1 MKTTNIPDNY
11 EDYKGSGVYADL
23 LLDLT
28 FKKAFNP
35 DTQNKVCLIELLNA
49 LLEGEIDEP
58 IEDEQS
64 RDKEYS
70 DGSNESRTT
79 IFDLHCV
86 DSKNRKFI
94 IEVQIAKQEN
104 IVNRAIY
111 YASQTVVSQG
121 DRGRGYKYGL
131 DPVITVVF
139 MEFSVF
145 DEQDKY
151 LRKAMLREKDGTRI
165 SRTLNF
171 VFVELP
177 KFRKKLEELETN
189 LDKCLYALCHIK
201 ELRKMPSTY
210 TGSSFELLFRTAEL
224 AKFSKEEQKMIDAA
238 QKAKWDA
245 YAIQSYREQ
254 EDARIREEAS
264 RVQAEKSRVQE
275 ENARIQE
282 EAARLRAEKAR
293 VREEAARVQEE
304 ASRLQEETAR
314 VQAEKSHLQEEAARV
329 QAEKSRVQEETVRLQ
344 EEASRVQ
351 EETSRQQKEAA
362 RLCNENVLICE
373 KQAQLDE
380 MKLNLQKEKLQLAKR
395 LKMSGVPLNELASI
409 FQLSQEEL
417 DNI

>member
-1 MKTTNIPDNY
+1 MKTTNVPDNY
-11 EDYKGSGVYADL
+11 EDYRGSGVYADL

-58 IEDEQS
+58 IEDVQS
-64 RDKEYS
+64 RDKEHNE
-70 DGSNESRTT
+70 GSNENRTT

-86 DSKNRKFI
+86 DTKKRKFI
-94 IEVQIAKQEN
+94 IEVQIAPQEN

-121 DRGRGYKYGL
+121 ERGRGYSYSL
-131 DPVITVVF
+131 DPVITVMF

-145 DEQDKY
+145 DEQNKY
-151 LRKAMLREKDGTRI
+151 LRKAMLREKDGARI
-165 SRTLNF
+165 SQTLNF

-177 KFRKKLEELETN
+177 KFRKKLEELETD

-201 ELRKMPSTY
+201 ELRKMPSKY

-245 YAIQSYREQ
+245 YAIQSYREKESARLQ
-254 EDARIREEAS
+254 EESARLQEESARLQEKS
-264 RVQAEKSRVQE
+264 ARLQEKDVRLQKEKSRLQE

-282 EAARLRAEKAR
+282 ENSRVQAEK
-293 VREEAARVQEE
+293 
-304 ASRLQEETAR
+304 SRLQEESARIQEENAR
-314 VQAEKSHLQEEAARV
+314 VQAEKSCLQEENTRMQEEAAR
-329 QAEKSRVQEETVRLQ
+329 LQ
-344 EEASRVQ
+344 EEKRHVA
-351 EETSRQQKEAA
+351 
-362 RLCNENVLICE
+362 
-373 KQAQLDE
+373 
-380 MKLNLQKEKLQLAKR
+380 KL
-395 LKMSGVPLNELASI
+395 LKASGVPLDEIAARI
-409 FQLSQEEL
+409 HLSKEEL
-417 DNI
+417 KTL

>member
-1 MKTTNIPDNY
+1 MKTTKIADSF

-58 IEDEQS
+58 IEDVQS
-64 RDKEYS
+64 RDKEYN
-70 DGSNESRTT
+70 DGSNENRTT

-254 EDARIREEAS
+254 EDARIREEKARIRAEKA
-264 RVQAEKSRVQE
+264 RVQAEKSR
-275 ENARIQE
+275 
-282 EAARLRAEKAR
+282 
-293 VREEAARVQEE
+293 
-304 ASRLQEETAR
+304 
-314 VQAEKSHLQEEAARV
+314 LQEEAARV
-329 QAEKSRVQEETVRLQ
+329 QAEKSRVQEETVRVQ

-351 EETSRQQKEAA
+351 EENARIQAEASRVQEETVRLQEENVRVQEEISRQQKEAA
-362 RLCNENVLICE
+362 RLRDENVLICE

-409 FQLSQEEL
+409 FQLSQQEL
-417 DNI
+417 ENI

>member
-1 MKTTNIPDNY
+1 MKTTKIADNY

-58 IEDEQS
+58 IEDVQS
-64 RDKEYS
+64 RNKEYN
-70 DGSNESRTT
+70 DGSNENRTT

-151 LRKAMLREKDGTRI
+151 LRKAMLREKDGARI

-254 EDARIREEAS
+254 EDARIRNEDARLRNEDTRLRNEDARIREEKARIRS
-264 RVQAEKSRVQE
+264 
-275 ENARIQE
+275 ENARIRE
-282 EAARLRAEKAR
+282 EDAR
-293 VREEAARVQEE
+293 VRDENTRLQKESAHLQEE
-304 ASRLQEETAR
+304 RSRLREEQSQLQNEQSRLTAEKSSLQNEQSRLREEQTRLQEEQSCLQEEQSRLQE
-314 VQAEKSHLQEEAARV
+314 
-329 QAEKSRVQEETVRLQ
+329 
-344 EEASRVQ
+344 
-351 EETSRQQKEAA
+351 
-362 RLCNENVLICE
+362 
-373 KQAQLDE
+373 
-380 MKLNLQKEKLQLAKR
+380 EKLQLAKL
-395 LKMSGVPLNELASI
+395 LKASGVPLDEIAVRI
-409 FQLSQEEL
+409 HLSKEDL
-417 DNI
+417 KTL

>member
-1 MKTTNIPDNY
+1 
-11 EDYKGSGVYADL
+11 V
-23 LLDLT
+23 
-28 FKKAFNP
+28 
-35 DTQNKVCLIELLNA
+35 
-49 LLEGEIDEP
+49 
-58 IEDEQS
+58 QS
-64 RDKEYS
+64 RNKEYN
-70 DGSNESRTT
+70 DGSNENRTT

-86 DSKNRKFI
+86 DTKRRKFI

-254 EDARIREEAS
+254 EDARIREEKARIRAEKA
-264 RVQAEKSRVQE
+264 RVREEEARIQAEKSRVQE
-275 ENARIQE
+275 ES
-282 EAARLRAEKAR
+282 
-293 VREEAARVQEE
+293 ARVQAEASRVQEENARVQAE
-304 ASRLQEETAR
+304 ASRLQEENAR
-314 VQAEKSHLQEEAARV
+314 VQEESARV

-344 EEASRVQ
+344 EEAAHLQ
-351 EETSRQQKEAA
+351 EETSRVQEKISHQQKEAA
-362 RLCNENVLICE
+362 RLLNENVLICE

-409 FQLSQEEL
+409 FQLSQQEL
-417 DNI
+417 ENI

>member
-1 MKTTNIPDNY
+1 MKTTNVPDNY
-11 EDYKGSGVYADL
+11 EDYRGSGVYADL

-58 IEDEQS
+58 IEDVQS
-64 RDKEYS
+64 RDKEHN
-70 DGSNESRTT
+70 DGSNENRTT

-86 DSKNRKFI
+86 DTKKRKFI
-94 IEVQIAKQEN
+94 IEVQIAPQEN

-121 DRGRGYKYGL
+121 ERGRGYSYSL
-131 DPVITVVF
+131 DPVITVMF

-145 DEQDKY
+145 DEQNKY
-151 LRKAMLREKDGTRI
+151 LRKAMLREKDGARI
-165 SRTLNF
+165 SQTLNF

-177 KFRKKLEELETN
+177 KFRKKLEELETD

-201 ELRKMPSTY
+201 ELRKMPSKY

-245 YAIQSYREQ
+245 YAIQSYREKESARLQ
-254 EDARIREEAS
+254 EESARLQEESVRLQEESA
-264 RVQAEKSRVQE
+264 RLQEKDVRLQKEKSRLQE

-282 EAARLRAEKAR
+282 EN
-293 VREEAARVQEE
+293 
-304 ASRLQEETAR
+304 AR
-314 VQAEKSHLQEEAARV
+314 VQAEKSCLQEENARMQEEAAR
-329 QAEKSRVQEETVRLQ
+329 LQ
-344 EEASRVQ
+344 EEKRHVA
-351 EETSRQQKEAA
+351 
-362 RLCNENVLICE
+362 
-373 KQAQLDE
+373 
-380 MKLNLQKEKLQLAKR
+380 KL
-395 LKMSGVPLNELASI
+395 LKASGVPLDEIAARI
-409 FQLSQEEL
+409 HLSKEEL
-417 DNI
+417 KTL

>member
-1 MKTTNIPDNY
+1 MKTTKIADNY

-58 IEDEQS
+58 IEDVQS
-64 RDKEYS
+64 RNKEYN
-70 DGSNESRTT
+70 DGSNENRTT

-86 DSKNRKFI
+86 DTKKRKFI

-111 YASQTVVSQG
+111 YASQTIVSQG
-121 DRGRGYKYGL
+121 ERGRGYKYGL

-245 YAIQSYREQ
+245 YAIQSYREK
-254 EDARIREEAS
+254 EDARIREEAD
-264 RVQAEKSRVQE
+264 
-275 ENARIQE
+275 
-282 EAARLRAEKAR
+282 RLRAEKAR
-293 VREEAARVQEE
+293 VREEE
-304 ASRLQEETAR
+304 AR

-351 EETSRQQKEAA
+351 EEISRQQKEAA
-362 RLCNENVLICE
+362 RLRDENVLICE

-409 FQLSQEEL
+409 FQLSQQEL
-417 DNI
+417 ENI

>member
-1 MKTTNIPDNY
+1 MKTTKIADNY

-58 IEDEQS
+58 IEDVQS
-64 RDKEYS
+64 RNKEYN
-70 DGSNESRTT
+70 DGSNENRTT

-86 DSKNRKFI
+86 DTKKRKFI

-111 YASQTVVSQG
+111 YASQTIVSQG
-121 DRGRGYKYGL
+121 ERGRGYKYGL

-245 YAIQSYREQ
+245 YAIQSYREK
-254 EDARIREEAS
+254 EDARIREEKARIRSENARIHNEDTRLQKETAHLQEERS
-264 RVQAEKSRVQE
+264 RLREEQSQLQNEQSRLTAEKSSLQNEQSRLREEQTRLQEEQSCLQEEQSRLTAEKSR
-275 ENARIQE
+275 
-282 EAARLRAEKAR
+282 
-293 VREEAARVQEE
+293 
-304 ASRLQEETAR
+304 LQE
-314 VQAEKSHLQEEAARV
+314 
-329 QAEKSRVQEETVRLQ
+329 
-344 EEASRVQ
+344 
-351 EETSRQQKEAA
+351 
-362 RLCNENVLICE
+362 
-373 KQAQLDE
+373 
-380 MKLNLQKEKLQLAKR
+380 EKLQLAKL
-395 LKMSGVPLNELASI
+395 LKASGVPLDEIAARI
-409 FQLSQEEL
+409 HLSKEDL
-417 DNI
+417 KTL

>member
-1 MKTTNIPDNY
+1 MKTTNVPDNY
-11 EDYKGSGVYADL
+11 EDYRGSGVYADL

-58 IEDEQS
+58 IEDVQS
-64 RDKEYS
+64 RDKEHNE
-70 DGSNESRTT
+70 GSNENRTT

-86 DSKNRKFI
+86 DTKKRKFI
-94 IEVQIAKQEN
+94 IEVQIAPQEN

-121 DRGRGYKYGL
+121 ERGRGYSYSL
-131 DPVITVVF
+131 DPVITVMF

-145 DEQDKY
+145 DEQNKY
-151 LRKAMLREKDGTRI
+151 LRKAMLREKDGARI
-165 SRTLNF
+165 SQTLNF

-177 KFRKKLEELETN
+177 KFRKKLEELETD

-201 ELRKMPSTY
+201 ELRKMPSKY

-245 YAIQSYREQ
+245 YAIQSYREKESARLQ
-254 EDARIREEAS
+254 EESARLQEESARLQEES
-264 RVQAEKSRVQE
+264 ARLQEESARLQEESARLQEKDVRLQKEKSRLQEENARVQAEKSCLQE

-282 EAARLRAEKAR
+282 EN
-293 VREEAARVQEE
+293 
-304 ASRLQEETAR
+304 AR
-314 VQAEKSHLQEEAARV
+314 VQAEKSCLQEENARMQEEAAR
-329 QAEKSRVQEETVRLQ
+329 LQ
-344 EEASRVQ
+344 EEKRHVA
-351 EETSRQQKEAA
+351 
-362 RLCNENVLICE
+362 
-373 KQAQLDE
+373 
-380 MKLNLQKEKLQLAKR
+380 KL
-395 LKMSGVPLNELASI
+395 LKASGVPLDEIAARI
-409 FQLSQEEL
+409 HLSKEVL
-417 DNI
+417 KTL

>member
-1 MKTTNIPDNY
+1 MKTTNVPDNY
-11 EDYKGSGVYADL
+11 EDYRGSGVYADL

-58 IEDEQS
+58 IEDVQS
-64 RDKEYS
+64 RNKEHN
-70 DGSNESRTT
+70 DGSNENRTT

-201 ELRKMPSTY
+201 ELRKMPSKY

-254 EDARIREEAS
+254 EDARIREEA
-264 RVQAEKSRVQE
+264 
-275 ENARIQE
+275 
-282 EAARLRAEKAR
+282 ARLRAEKAR
-293 VREEAARVQEE
+293 VREESARVREESARVREEEARIQKERSRVQEEASRVQEEVSRVQAEKSRLQEEGSRVQEE
-304 ASRLQEETAR
+304 ASRLQEETVR
-314 VQAEKSHLQEEAARV
+314 IQEEI
-329 QAEKSRVQEETVRLQ
+329 
-344 EEASRVQ
+344 
-351 EETSRQQKEAA
+351 SRQQKEAA
-362 RLCNENVLICE
+362 RLRNENVLICE

-409 FQLSQEEL
+409 FQLSQQEL
-417 DNI
+417 ENI

>member
-1 MKTTNIPDNY
+1 MKTTKIADNY

-58 IEDEQS
+58 IEDVQS

-70 DGSNESRTT
+70 DGSNENRTT

-254 EDARIREEAS
+254 EDARIRNEDTRLRNEDARIREEKARIRS
-264 RVQAEKSRVQE
+264 
-275 ENARIQE
+275 ENARI
-282 EAARLRAEKAR
+282 
-293 VREEAARVQEE
+293 REEE
-304 ASRLQEETAR
+304 
-314 VQAEKSHLQEEAARV
+314 ARV
-329 QAEKSRVQEETVRLQ
+329 QAEKSRVQEETVRVQ
-344 EEASRVQ
+344 AERSRVQ
-351 EETSRQQKEAA
+351 EETVRIQAERSRVREESA
-362 RLCNENVLICE
+362 RLQEERSCLQEEQSRLTAE
-373 KQAQLDE
+373 KSR
-380 MKLNLQKEKLQLAKR
+380 LQEEKLQLAKL
-395 LKMSGVPLNELASI
+395 LKASGVPLDEI
-409 FQLSQEEL
+409 ETRIHLSKEDL
-417 DNI
+417 KTL

>member
-1 MKTTNIPDNY
+1 MKTTNVPDNY
-11 EDYKGSGVYADL
+11 EDYRGSGVYADL

-58 IEDEQS
+58 IEDVQS
-64 RDKEYS
+64 RDKEHN
-70 DGSNESRTT
+70 DGSNENRTT

-111 YASQTVVSQG
+111 YAAQTVVSQG

-201 ELRKMPSTY
+201 ELRKMPSKY

-254 EDARIREEAS
+254 EDARIREEA
-264 RVQAEKSRVQE
+264 
-275 ENARIQE
+275 
-282 EAARLRAEKAR
+282 ARLRTEK
-293 VREEAARVQEE
+293 
-304 ASRLQEETAR
+304 
-314 VQAEKSHLQEEAARV
+314 ARV
-329 QAEKSRVQEETVRLQ
+329 QAEKSRVQAEKFRIQ
-344 EEASRVQ
+344 EEI
-351 EETSRQQKEAA
+351 SRQQKEAA
-362 RLCNENVLICE
+362 RLRNENVLICE

-409 FQLSQEEL
+409 FQLSQQEL
-417 DNI
+417 ENI

>member
-1 MKTTNIPDNY
+1 M
-11 EDYKGSGVYADL
+11 
-23 LLDLT
+23 
-28 FKKAFNP
+28 
-35 DTQNKVCLIELLNA
+35 
-49 LLEGEIDEP
+49 
-58 IEDEQS
+58 
-64 RDKEYS
+64 
-70 DGSNESRTT
+70 
-79 IFDLHCV
+79 
-86 DSKNRKFI
+86 
-94 IEVQIAKQEN
+94 
-104 IVNRAIY
+104 NRAIY

-254 EDARIREEAS
+254 EDARLRNEDTRLRNEDARIREE
-264 RVQAEKSRVQE
+264 K
-275 ENARIQE
+275 ARI
-282 EAARLRAEKAR
+282 RAEKAR
-293 VREEAARVQEE
+293 VREEE
-304 ASRLQEETAR
+304 AR
-314 VQAEKSHLQEEAARV
+314 VQAEKFHLQEENARV
-329 QAEKSRVQEETVRLQ
+329 Q

-351 EETSRQQKEAA
+351 EEFSRQQKEAT
-362 RLCNENVLICE
+362 RLLNENVLICE

-409 FQLSQEEL
+409 FQLSQQEL
-417 DNI
+417 ENI

>member
-1 MKTTNIPDNY
+1 MKTTKIAGSY

-58 IEDEQS
+58 IEDVQS
-64 RDKEYS
+64 RNKEYS
-70 DGSNESRTT
+70 DGSNENRTT

-86 DSKNRKFI
+86 DTKKRKFI

-151 LRKAMLREKDGTRI
+151 LRKAMLREKDGSRI

-245 YAIQSYREQ
+245 YAIQSYREK
-254 EDARIREEAS
+254 EDARIREE
-264 RVQAEKSRVQE
+264 K
-275 ENARIQE
+275 ARI
-282 EAARLRAEKAR
+282 RAEKAR
-293 VREEAARVQEE
+293 VREEE
-304 ASRLQEETAR
+304 
-314 VQAEKSHLQEEAARV
+314 ARV
-329 QAEKSRVQEETVRLQ
+329 QAEKSRVREES
-344 EEASRVQ
+344 ARVQ
-351 EETSRQQKEAA
+351 EEISRQQKEAA
-362 RLCNENVLICE
+362 RLLNENVLICE

-380 MKLNLQKEKLQLAKR
+380 MKLNLQNEKLQLAKR

-409 FQLSQEEL
+409 FQLSQQEL
-417 DNI
+417 ENI

>member
-1 MKTTNIPDNY
+1 MKTTKIADNY

-58 IEDEQS
+58 IEDVQS
-64 RDKEYS
+64 RNKEYN
-70 DGSNESRTT
+70 DGSNENRTT

-151 LRKAMLREKDGTRI
+151 LRKAMLREKDGARI

-245 YAIQSYREQ
+245 YAIQSYREK
-254 EDARIREEAS
+254 EDARIREEDA
-264 RVQAEKSRVQE
+264 RV
-275 ENARIQE
+275 
-282 EAARLRAEKAR
+282 RAEKAR
-293 VREEAARVQEE
+293 V
-304 ASRLQEETAR
+304 
-314 VQAEKSHLQEEAARV
+314 QAEKFHLQEEAARL
-329 QAEKSRVQEETVRLQ
+329 QAEKSRVQEETVRVQ

-351 EETSRQQKEAA
+351 EENARVQEEASRVREEEARVQAEKFHLQEENARIQEEASRVQAEISRQQKEAA
-362 RLCNENVLICE
+362 RLLNENVLICE

-409 FQLSQEEL
+409 FQLSQQEL
-417 DNI
+417 ENI

>member
-1 MKTTNIPDNY
+1 MKTTKIADNY

-23 LLDLT
+23 LLDVT

-58 IEDEQS
+58 IEDVQS
-64 RDKEYS
+64 RNKEYN
-70 DGSNESRTT
+70 DGSNENRTT

-86 DSKNRKFI
+86 DTKKRKFI

-111 YASQTVVSQG
+111 YASQTIVSQG
-121 DRGRGYKYGL
+121 ERGRGYKYGL

-245 YAIQSYREQ
+245 YAIQSYREK
-254 EDARIREEAS
+254 EDARIREEAD
-264 RVQAEKSRVQE
+264 
-275 ENARIQE
+275 
-282 EAARLRAEKAR
+282 RLRAEKAR
-293 VREEAARVQEE
+293 VREEE
-304 ASRLQEETAR
+304 AR

-351 EETSRQQKEAA
+351 EEISRQQKEAA
-362 RLCNENVLICE
+362 RLRDENVLICE

-409 FQLSQEEL
+409 FQLSQQEL
-417 DNI
+417 ENI

>member
-1 MKTTNIPDNY
+1 MKTTKIADNY

-23 LLDLT
+23 LLDVT

-35 DTQNKVCLIELLNA
+35 DTQNKVCLIALLNA

-58 IEDEQS
+58 IEDVQS

-245 YAIQSYREQ
+245 YAIQSYREK
-254 EDARIREEAS
+254 EDARIREEDA
-264 RVQAEKSRVQE
+264 RV
-275 ENARIQE
+275 
-282 EAARLRAEKAR
+282 RAEK
-293 VREEAARVQEE
+293 ARVQEE
-304 ASRLQEETAR
+304 ASRVQEEN
-314 VQAEKSHLQEEAARV
+314 ARV
-329 QAEKSRVQEETVRLQ
+329 QAEKSRVQEEASRVQ
-344 EEASRVQ
+344 EESARVQ

-362 RLCNENVLICE
+362 RLRDENVLICE

-395 LKMSGVPLNELASI
+395 LKMSGVSLNELASI
-409 FQLSQEEL
+409 FQLSQQEL
-417 DNI
+417 ENI

>member
-1 MKTTNIPDNY
+1 MKTTKIADNY

-28 FKKAFNP
+28 FKRAFNP

-58 IEDEQS
+58 IEDVQS
-64 RDKEYS
+64 RDKEHN
-70 DGSNESRTT
+70 DGSNENRTT

-86 DSKNRKFI
+86 DTKKRKFI
-94 IEVQIAKQEN
+94 IEVQIAPQEN

-121 DRGRGYKYGL
+121 ERGRGYSYSL
-131 DPVITVVF
+131 DPVITVMF

-151 LRKAMLREKDGTRI
+151 LRKAMLREKDGARI
-165 SRTLNF
+165 SQTLNF

-177 KFRKKLEELETN
+177 KFRKKLEELETD

-201 ELRKMPSTY
+201 ELRKMPSKY

-254 EDARIREEAS
+254 EDARIREEA
-264 RVQAEKSRVQE
+264 
-275 ENARIQE
+275 
-282 EAARLRAEKAR
+282 ARLRTEK
-293 VREEAARVQEE
+293 
-304 ASRLQEETAR
+304 
-314 VQAEKSHLQEEAARV
+314 ARV
-329 QAEKSRVQEETVRLQ
+329 QAEKSRVQEE
-344 EEASRVQ
+344 ASRVQ
-351 EETSRQQKEAA
+351 AEKSRVQAEKFRIQEEIARQQKEAA
-362 RLCNENVLICE
+362 RLRNENVLICE

-409 FQLSQEEL
+409 FQLSQQEL
-417 DNI
+417 ENI

>member
-1 MKTTNIPDNY
+1 MKTTKIADNY

-58 IEDEQS
+58 IEDVQS

-111 YASQTVVSQG
+111 YAAQTVVSQG

-254 EDARIREEAS
+254 EDARIREEA
-264 RVQAEKSRVQE
+264 
-275 ENARIQE
+275 
-282 EAARLRAEKAR
+282 ARLRAEKAR
-293 VREEAARVQEE
+293 VQEESARVREEEARIQKEK
-304 ASRLQEETAR
+304 SRLQEETVR
-314 VQAEKSHLQEEAARV
+314 IQE
-329 QAEKSRVQEETVRLQ
+329 EKSRLR
-344 EEASRVQ
+344 
-351 EETSRQQKEAA
+351 
-362 RLCNENVLICE
+362 NENVLICE

-409 FQLSQEEL
+409 FQLSQQEL
-417 DNI
+417 ENI

>member
-1 MKTTNIPDNY
+1 MKTTNVPDNY
-11 EDYKGSGVYADL
+11 EDYRGSGVYADL

-58 IEDEQS
+58 IEDVQS
-64 RDKEYS
+64 RDKEHN
-70 DGSNESRTT
+70 DGSNENRTT

-111 YASQTVVSQG
+111 YAAQTVVSQG

-201 ELRKMPSTY
+201 ELRKMPSKY

-254 EDARIREEAS
+254 EDARIREEA
-264 RVQAEKSRVQE
+264 
-275 ENARIQE
+275 
-282 EAARLRAEKAR
+282 ARLRAEKAR
-293 VREEAARVQEE
+293 VREESARVREESARVREEEARIQKERSRVQEEASRVQEENARVQAEKSRLQEEGSRVQEE
-304 ASRLQEETAR
+304 ASRLQEETVR
-314 VQAEKSHLQEEAARV
+314 IQEEI
-329 QAEKSRVQEETVRLQ
+329 
-344 EEASRVQ
+344 
-351 EETSRQQKEAA
+351 SRQQKEAA
-362 RLCNENVLICE
+362 RLRNENVLICE

-409 FQLSQEEL
+409 FQLSQQEL
-417 DNI
+417 ENI

>member
-1 MKTTNIPDNY
+1 MKTTHIPDSY

-35 DTQNKVCLIELLNA
+35 DTQNKVCLIALLNA

-58 IEDEQS
+58 IEDVQS
-64 RDKEYS
+64 RNKEYN
-70 DGSNESRTT
+70 DGSNENRTT

-86 DSKNRKFI
+86 DTKRRKFI

-111 YASQTVVSQG
+111 YASQTIVSQG
-121 DRGRGYKYGL
+121 ERGRGYGYGL
-131 DPVITVVF
+131 DPVITVVL

-151 LRKAMLREKDGTRI
+151 LRRAMLRESDGARI
-165 SRTLNF
+165 SQTLNF

-177 KFRKKLEELETN
+177 KFRKKLEELDTN

-201 ELRKMPSTY
+201 ELRRMPSTY

-245 YAIQSYREQ
+245 YAIQSYREK
-254 EDARIREEAS
+254 EDARLRN
-264 RVQAEKSRVQE
+264 

-293 VREEAARVQEE
+293 VQEE
-304 ASRLQEETAR
+304 ASRVQEENARIQKERSRVQEETVR
-314 VQAEKSHLQEEAARV
+314 I
-329 QAEKSRVQEETVRLQ
+329 QAEKSRVQEETVRIQEERSRVREESARVQVEKSRLQ
-344 EEASRVQ
+344 EEKRH
-351 EETSRQQKEAA
+351 
-362 RLCNENVLICE
+362 
-373 KQAQLDE
+373 
-380 MKLNLQKEKLQLAKR
+380 LAKL
-395 LKMSGVPLNELASI
+395 LKASGVPLDEIASRI
-409 FQLSQEEL
+409 HLSKEDL
-417 DNI
+417 KTL

>member
-1 MKTTNIPDNY
+1 MKTTKIADNY

-23 LLDLT
+23 LLDVT

-58 IEDEQS
+58 IEDVQS

-111 YASQTVVSQG
+111 YASQTIVSQG
-121 DRGRGYKYGL
+121 ERGRGYKYGL

-254 EDARIREEAS
+254 EDARIREEKARIRS
-264 RVQAEKSRVQE
+264 
-275 ENARIQE
+275 ENA
-282 EAARLRAEKAR
+282 
-293 VREEAARVQEE
+293 
-304 ASRLQEETAR
+304 RLQEERSRLREEQSQLQNEQSRLT
-314 VQAEKSHLQEEAARV
+314 AEKSSLQNEQSRLREE
-329 QAEKSRVQEETVRLQ
+329 QTRLQ
-344 EEASRVQ
+344 EEQSCLQ
-351 EETSRQQKEAA
+351 EEQSRLHE
-362 RLCNENVLICE
+362 
-373 KQAQLDE
+373 
-380 MKLNLQKEKLQLAKR
+380 EKLQLAKL
-395 LKMSGVPLNELASI
+395 LKASGVPLDEIAARI
-409 FQLSQEEL
+409 HLSKEDL
-417 DNI
+417 KTL

>member
-1 MKTTNIPDNY
+1 MKTTNVPDNY
-11 EDYKGSGVYADL
+11 EDYRGSGVYADL

-58 IEDEQS
+58 IEDVQS
-64 RDKEYS
+64 RDKEHNE
-70 DGSNESRTT
+70 GSNENRTT

-86 DSKNRKFI
+86 DTKKRKFI
-94 IEVQIAKQEN
+94 IEVQIAPQEN

-121 DRGRGYKYGL
+121 ERGRGYSYSL
-131 DPVITVVF
+131 DPVITVMF

-145 DEQDKY
+145 DEQNKY
-151 LRKAMLREKDGTRI
+151 LRKAMLREKDGARI
-165 SRTLNF
+165 SQTLNF

-177 KFRKKLEELETN
+177 KFRKKLEELETD

-201 ELRKMPSTY
+201 ELRKMPSKY

-245 YAIQSYREQ
+245 YAIQSYREKESARLQ
-254 EDARIREEAS
+254 EESARLQEESARLQEKS
-264 RVQAEKSRVQE
+264 ARLQEKDVRLQKEKSRLQE

-282 EAARLRAEKAR
+282 ENSRVQAEK
-293 VREEAARVQEE
+293 
-304 ASRLQEETAR
+304 SRLQEESARIQEENAR
-314 VQAEKSHLQEEAARV
+314 VQAEKSCLQEENTRMQEEAAR
-329 QAEKSRVQEETVRLQ
+329 LQ
-344 EEASRVQ
+344 EEKRHVA
-351 EETSRQQKEAA
+351 
-362 RLCNENVLICE
+362 
-373 KQAQLDE
+373 
-380 MKLNLQKEKLQLAKR
+380 KL
-395 LKMSGVPLNELASI
+395 LKASGVPLDEIAARI
-409 FQLSQEEL
+409 HLSKEVL
-417 DNI
+417 KTL

>member
-1 MKTTNIPDNY
+1 MKTTKIADNY

-58 IEDEQS
+58 IEDVQS
-64 RDKEYS
+64 RDKEHN
-70 DGSNESRTT
+70 DGSNENRTT

-111 YASQTVVSQG
+111 YAAQTVVSQG

-201 ELRKMPSTY
+201 ELRKMPSKY

-254 EDARIREEAS
+254 EDARIREEA
-264 RVQAEKSRVQE
+264 
-275 ENARIQE
+275 
-282 EAARLRAEKAR
+282 ARLRAEKAR
-293 VREEAARVQEE
+293 VQAEK
-304 ASRLQEETAR
+304 SRLQEETVR
-314 VQAEKSHLQEEAARV
+314 IQEEI
-329 QAEKSRVQEETVRLQ
+329 
-344 EEASRVQ
+344 
-351 EETSRQQKEAA
+351 SRQQKEAA
-362 RLCNENVLICE
+362 RLRNENVLICE

-409 FQLSQEEL
+409 FQLSQQEL
-417 DNI
+417 ENI

>member
-1 MKTTNIPDNY
+1 MKTTKIADNY

-58 IEDEQS
+58 IEDVQS
-64 RDKEYS
+64 RDKEHN
-70 DGSNESRTT
+70 DGSNENRTT

-111 YASQTVVSQG
+111 YAAQTVVSQG

-201 ELRKMPSTY
+201 ELRKMPSKY

-254 EDARIREEAS
+254 EDARIREEA
-264 RVQAEKSRVQE
+264 
-275 ENARIQE
+275 
-282 EAARLRAEKAR
+282 ARLRAEKAR
-293 VREEAARVQEE
+293 VQEESARVREEEARIQKERSRVQEEASRVQEEVSRVQAEKSRLQEEGSRVQEE
-304 ASRLQEETAR
+304 ASRLQEETVR
-314 VQAEKSHLQEEAARV
+314 IQEEI
-329 QAEKSRVQEETVRLQ
+329 
-344 EEASRVQ
+344 
-351 EETSRQQKEAA
+351 SRQQKEAA
-362 RLCNENVLICE
+362 RLRNENVLICE

-409 FQLSQEEL
+409 FQLSQQEL
-417 DNI
+417 ENI